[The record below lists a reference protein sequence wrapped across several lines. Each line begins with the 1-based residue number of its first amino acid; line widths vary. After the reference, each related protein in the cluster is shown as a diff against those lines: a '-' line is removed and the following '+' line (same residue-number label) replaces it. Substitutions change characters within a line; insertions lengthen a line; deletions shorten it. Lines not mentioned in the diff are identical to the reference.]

1 MMTGGDQIGQLE
13 LRNQWT
19 MHKGKDAQAS
29 LSYIFQV
36 RCLI

>member
-13 LRNQWT
+13 LKTNET
-19 MHKGKDAQAS
+19 MHKGKDAPAS
-29 LSYIFQV
+29 LSYVFQV